1 MAAVARFLADTSA
14 LARLP
19 HPAVDKRL
27 SPLIEA
33 GLVATCGVVEL
44 EVRRTARTSKEYDAV
59 AARRT
64 VAYEW
69 LPCNDSEWQRA
80 LDVQQELARRGR
92 LRGVKLPDLLV
103 ASTAERHDVVVLH
116 YDHDFDLIAGVTGQ
130 PVEWIVPRGRASY
143 RRSPTVD
150 TR

>member
-1 MAAVARFLADTSA
+1 MAAIARYLADTSA
-14 LARLP
+14 LGRLR

-44 EVRRTARTSKEYDAV
+44 EVLGTARTRREYDAV
-59 AARRT
+59 AATRA

-69 LPCNDSEWQRA
+69 LPCNDDEWKRA
-80 LDVQQELARRGR
+80 LDIQQELSRRGR

-103 ASTAERHDVVVLH
+103 AATAERNDVTVLH
-116 YDHDFDLIAGVTGQ
+116 YDHDFDLIADVTGQ
-130 PVEWIVPRGRASY
+130 NVEWIVPRGRS
-143 RRSPTVD
+143 S
-150 TR
+150 

>member
-14 LARLP
+14 LARLR

-44 EVRRTARTSKEYDAV
+44 EVLGTARTRREYDAV
-59 AARRT
+59 AATRAA
-64 VAYEW
+64 AYEW
-69 LPCNDSEWQRA
+69 LPCNDAEWKRA
-80 LDVQQELARRGR
+80 LDVQQELVRRGR

-103 ASTAERHDVVVLH
+103 AATAERNDVTVLH
-116 YDHDFDLIAGVTGQ
+116 YDHDFDLIADVTGQ
-130 PVEWIVPRGRASY
+130 NVEWIVPRGRS
-143 RRSPTVD
+143 S
-150 TR
+150 